1 MLFIAR
7 HECGTNAAHAAAA
20 RRGCK
25 PLVCCERADDDAL
38 DAAVICRTCVPV
50 EQYRGELGCGVWRRR
65 RSRPSSHNGAVCLQP
80 RPLQPPLRNGQNP
93 RFLRITLPRVKI
105 RLMKHVRTQNA
116 ISSQHRTSTRTALTH
131 THTSHHAHTS
141 PHLLKSFAVQRDLLP
156 PSSCFLLPASLRPPA
171 RAACTSYTS
180 SRRARRRAGCP
191 SPG

>member
-65 RSRPSSHNGAVCLQP
+65 RSRPSSHNGAVCCLQP

-93 RFLRITLPRVKI
+93 RFLRNTATWQTPFNETCPHAKRNFLPAPHFDPYRI
-105 RLMKHVRTQNA
+105 D
-116 ISSQHRTSTRTALTH
+116 TH
-131 THTSHHAHTS
+131 THITPRAHISSS
-141 PHLLKSFAVQRDLLP
+141 PQIVRSPARP
-156 PSSCFLLPASLRPPA
+156 PSSVLLFPPSRVPQAAGSGGLYFL
-171 RAACTSYTS
+171 YIQ
-180 SRRARRRAGCP
+180 
-191 SPG
+191 